1 MSCFTVTRDR
11 ILALVLSV
19 MLAYAGVI
27 ALRGNV
33 NGKNGILWGLLS
45 VVLFSFVYCMTGP
58 CDKVEMMDGGCEACS
73 VGVEMMK
80 GGGSGEHGDGKGGHG
95 GDDKK
100 SGNGGNGRNGGNG
113 GNSGKK
119 HAPKPADGK
128 QHSTAVP
135 MNLDGK
141 AVKPEH
147 HKKKH
152 HVPAS
157 QNGKGKDSP
166 GTGGAGIGAGGK
178 LHDDKEQK
186 ALENNKRYEK
196 RGVAMPSQSDLL
208 DVDSSPV
215 TININYSN
223 EVDSQNVEKNSH
235 NRKIEVKD
243 VMREI
248 GNRQIYP
255 GGGELIEPCDGD
267 NCVDNR
273 TYNGYCNKGAYQL
286 AQMQR
291 EILNLRRK
299 YNQLAYLN
307 DNPYMPLN
315 QDGMGE
321 GGRRC
326 SVCPLEANGQFA
338 SFEGLKKM
346 AEDEPYVN
354 PMMPGV
360 TNRWRGRGGNNPGM
374 DDYSV

>member
-1 MSCFTVTRDR
+1 MGCFTVTRDR
-11 ILALVLSV
+11 ILALILSV

-33 NGKNGILWGLLS
+33 GGKNGIVWGLLS
-45 VVLFSFVYCMTGP
+45 IVLFSFVYCMTGP
-58 CDKVEMMDGGCEACS
+58 CDRVEMMNGGCESCTTGAES
-73 VGVEMMK
+73 LVGMETMK
-80 GGGSGEHGDGKGGHG
+80 GEKGEKVGGKVEEKEVKGETVGGKMGGEFGERGERGD
-95 GDDKK
+95 
-100 SGNGGNGRNGGNG
+100 
-113 GNSGKK
+113 
-119 HAPKPADGK
+119 PQPADGK
-128 QHSTAVP
+128 HHSTAVP
-135 MNLDGK
+135 MNLDRK
-141 AVKPEH
+141 AVKPAH
-147 HKKKH
+147 HKKKE

-157 QNGKGKDSP
+157 QNGARKLEGNP
-166 GTGGAGIGAGGK
+166 TGQ
-178 LHDDKEQK
+178 LEDDKEQK
-186 ALENNKRYEK
+186 ALEQNKRHEK
-196 RGVAMPSQSDLL
+196 RGVAMPSQSGLM

-223 EVDSQNVEKNSH
+223 EVDSQNVEKNSR
-235 NRKIEVKD
+235 NRNMEVRD

-248 GNRQIYP
+248 SNRQIYP
-255 GGGELIEPCDGD
+255 GGGEIVEKCDGD

-286 AQMQR
+286 SQMQR

-315 QDGMGE
+315 QDGGE
-321 GGRRC
+321 AGRRC

-346 AEDEPYVN
+346 AEDEPHIN

-360 TNRWRGRGGNNPGM
+360 TNKWDGRGGNNPYGEE
-374 DDYSV
+374 YGV